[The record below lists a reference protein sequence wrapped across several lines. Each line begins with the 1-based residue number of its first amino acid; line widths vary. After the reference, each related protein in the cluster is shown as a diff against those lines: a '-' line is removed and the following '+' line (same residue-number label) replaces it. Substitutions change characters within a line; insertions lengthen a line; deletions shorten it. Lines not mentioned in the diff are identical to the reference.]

1 MRRLSLLALL
11 LAYLAASGVLFA
23 IGTVVPYAQLA
34 LYAGLE
40 SAGRAHVY
48 LDVQGPIPRLGTPAL
63 VFVCRDLVA
72 KPAERPVDKVDVGNA
87 VGGGDVKAEDVR
99 ATDGPKAALKTLKAC
114 EPSLLA
120 RGDSVDLALLGR
132 QHAYLWTATKEAHHK
147 DSALR
152 YISRSAAASPRR
164 ADAAALNAQSLG
176 LLSP

>member
-1 MRRLSLLALL
+1 MAFSISAVQTVKSSAAVTANVSALKRALL
-11 LAYLAASGVLFA
+11 SATTRAEVEKIHPNVMASL
-23 IGTVVPYAQLA
+23 T
-34 LYAGLE
+34 AG
-40 SAGRAHVY
+40 
-48 LDVQGPIPRLGTPAL
+48 Q
-63 VFVCRDLVA
+63 VA
-72 KPAERPVDKVDVGNA
+72 E
-87 VGGGDVKAEDVR
+87 
-99 ATDGPKAALKTLKAC
+99 AALKTLKAC